1 MKLSVIGTG
10 YLGATHAAAM
20 AELGH
25 QVVGVDVDATKI
37 ASLSAGQVPFYEPDL
52 PELLAKHVASGAL
65 RFSTSL
71 ADVADAEI
79 HFVCVG
85 TPQKPGEFAADL
97 TFVDAAFVELLTHV
111 RPGSVV
117 VGKSTVPV
125 GTASRLALAV
135 TEAGARL
142 IWNPEF
148 LREGFAVKDT
158 LNPDRIVIG
167 AEDDTARGLLER
179 AYAPIIATGIP
190 VVVTDFQTAE
200 LVKVAANSFLATK
213 ISFINAMAEICEVT
227 GADVNELA
235 VAIGHDA
242 RIGHRFLHAG
252 LGFGGGCLPKDIRAF
267 MARAGEL
274 GVDQAVAFLKN
285 VDEINLRRRARM
297 VDLTREMLD
306 GSLAGRRVGILG
318 AAFKP
323 NSDDIRD
330 SPALEV
336 AFAIQRGGAAVRVY
350 DPEAMRNAKDDYP
363 TLAYA
368 PTALDACKDAD
379 VVLHLTEW
387 QEFRDLRPDDLA
399 AVVRERVI
407 IDGRGALDAAEWR
420 AAGWQFRALGRP

>member
-1 MKLSVIGTG
+1 
-10 YLGATHAAAM
+10 
-20 AELGH
+20 
-25 QVVGVDVDATKI
+25 
-37 ASLSAGQVPFYEPDL
+37 
-52 PELLAKHVASGAL
+52 
-65 RFSTSL
+65 
-71 ADVADAEI
+71 
-79 HFVCVG
+79 
-85 TPQKPGEFAADL
+85 
-97 TFVDAAFVELLTHV
+97 
-111 RPGSVV
+111 
-117 VGKSTVPV
+117 
-125 GTASRLALAV
+125 
-135 TEAGARL
+135 
-142 IWNPEF
+142 
-148 LREGFAVKDT
+148 
-158 LNPDRIVIG
+158 
-167 AEDDTARGLLER
+167 
-179 AYAPIIATGIP
+179 
-190 VVVTDFQTAE
+190 
-200 LVKVAANSFLATK
+200 
-213 ISFINAMAEICEVT
+213 
-227 GADVNELA
+227 
-235 VAIGHDA
+235 
-242 RIGHRFLHAG
+242 
-252 LGFGGGCLPKDIRAF
+252 

>member
-1 MKLSVIGTG
+1 
-10 YLGATHAAAM
+10 
-20 AELGH
+20 
-25 QVVGVDVDATKI
+25 
-37 ASLSAGQVPFYEPDL
+37 VPFYEPDL

-111 RPGSVV
+111 KPGSVV

-167 AEDDTARGLLER
+167 AEDETARGLLER